1 MSKPLL
7 EVDELTVEFHVPD
20 GVVRASDAL
29 TYRIYPGEILGVVG
43 ESGSGKT
50 VNALALLGL
59 LPAPNAEVVG
69 GTVLLDGR
77 DLLKLGR
84 RDMRSVR
91 GREISFIFQDPL
103 TSLNPVFTVERQII
117 DALVAHGD
125 KSKRAARERAR
136 ELLELVGVPDV
147 ANRIGQFPHQ
157 WSGGMRQ
164 RALIAM
170 ALANRPRL
178 VIADEPTTALDVTIQ
193 AQVMG
198 VLEIAQRDSGA
209 AMMLITHDLALVGEF
224 ADRVLVMY
232 AGRIVEQGPVRAI
245 LSDPRHPYTQGLLR
259 SVPRIDQPDVRL
271 SPIPGNP
278 PNLIG
283 LPSGCAFEPRCSLA
297 GSRSRCREVTPE
309 LVAAGSQEHLT
320 ACHYHDEVDSGP
332 GVVSELISVSIG
344 RTSSPETSGH
354 GHVMETNQLVKE
366 FDLPRVGFKP
376 AGSVRAVDG
385 VSLSMERGT
394 TLGLVGESGCGKST
408 LAWMVAGLVRPDSGR
423 IVIDGVDVTDFD
435 RKQMRR
441 VRRKLQIVFQDP
453 LASLDPKLLVQ
464 EILLEP
470 LVVHR
475 IGTEESKARR
485 VDELLDLVGLDSGH
499 ANRYP
504 HELSGGQRQRVA
516 IARALAL
523 DTELLILDEP
533 LSALDVSIQAQ
544 IISLLRDLQLE
555 LGLSLLFISHDLAV
569 VHALS
574 DRVAVMYLGRIV
586 EIGDRER
593 VYQHPSHPYT
603 QALLAAV
610 PRIDRPESGASA
622 RIVLKGESPTTYQGS
637 GCRFE
642 SRCWKAEDICR
653 VADPAL
659 AHLAGADHSVAC
671 HFPEGVQSTSDR
683 SLTL

>member
-1 MSKPLL
+1 VSKPLL
-7 EVDELTVEFHVPD
+7 EVDDLTVEFHVPD

-29 TYRIYPGEILGVVG
+29 TYQIYPGEILGVVG

-69 GTVLLDGR
+69 GKVLLDGR
-77 DLLKLGR
+77 DLLQLGR
-84 RDMRSVR
+84 RDLRSVR
-91 GREISFIFQDPL
+91 GKDISIIFQDPL
-103 TSLNPVFTVERQII
+103 TSLNPVFTIERQII

-125 KSKRAARERAR
+125 MSKRNARERAR
-136 ELLELVGVPDV
+136 ELLELVGVPD
-147 ANRIGQFPHQ
+147 AADKIGQFPHQ

-193 AQVMG
+193 AQVMR

-245 LSDPRHPYTQGLLR
+245 LSDPRHPYTRGLLG
-259 SVPRIDQPDVRL
+259 SVPRIDKPDVRL

-283 LPSGCAFEPRCSLA
+283 LSSGCAFEPRCSLA
-297 GSRSRCREVTPE
+297 GSRPRCREVTPE
-309 LVAAGSQEHLT
+309 LVVTDSGEHLT
-320 ACHYHDEVDSGP
+320 ACHYHDELASHP
-332 GVVSELISVSIG
+332 SVVSESVSVSIR
-344 RTSSPETSGH
+344 RTSAPDSSGQNRAL
-354 GHVMETNQLVKE
+354 ETNQLVKE
-366 FDLPRVGFKP
+366 FDLPRDGFKP

-385 VSLSMERGT
+385 VSLSIERGT

-408 LAWMVAGLVRPDSGR
+408 LAWMVAGLVPPDGGR
-423 IVIDGVDVTDFD
+423 IVIDGVDITDLD
-435 RKQMRR
+435 RKQMRG

-470 LVVHR
+470 LVVHK
-475 IGTEESKARR
+475 IGTKESKARR
-485 VDELLDLVGLDSGH
+485 VVELLDLVGLDPGH
-499 ANRYP
+499 GSRYP

-533 LSALDVSIQAQ
+533 VSALDVSIQAQ
-544 IISLLRDLQLE
+544 IISLLRDIQLE

-574 DRVAVMYLGRIV
+574 NRVAVMYLGRIV
-586 EIGDRER
+586 EVGDRDR

-610 PRIDRPESGASA
+610 PRLDRPDMGERS
-622 RIVLKGESPTTYQGS
+622 RIVLESESPTTYQGS
-637 GCRFE
+637 GCRFQA
-642 SRCWKAEDICR
+642 RCWKAEDICQVSDPDH
-653 VADPAL
+653 VAIDV
-659 AHLAGADHSVAC
+659 ADHSVAC
-671 HFPEGVQSTSDR
+671 HFPEVVAPTQ
-683 SLTL
+683 